1 MRIIIKK
8 RVLIFLV
15 IGLTLFSSL
24 LACGT
29 ASAPTEVGESP
40 AAGEP
45 QATASAAIFP
55 LPTASSLPTMIAI
68 MPSPGP
74 TLAPTAIPAIPESR
88 HLTLEWPSVMRMG
101 DSDRVRLTLEVD
113 DLGNLTPTA
122 MVAGNQVAGQTIQIP
137 NLYETHNVVV
147 EARLDLAGVVIR
159 PEESISEPLT
169 PGKSATFY
177 WSVQPQHSG
186 DFRGTVWLYFNFVP
200 KNGTDISQRA
210 VAAQLIDIHV
220 TSLLGMKGNT
230 ARAAGAAGSVI
241 GSILGFPF
249 IEDILRL
256 IWLKVR
262 K

>member
-8 RVLIFLV
+8 RFLIFLV
-15 IGLTLFSSL
+15 IGLTLFCSL
-24 LACGT
+24 LACAT
-29 ASAPTEVGESP
+29 ASAPTEVDESP

-45 QATASAAIFP
+45 QATSLLP
-55 LPTASSLPTMIAI
+55 TMTSLPTAIAI

-74 TLAPTAIPAIPESR
+74 TLAPTAVPAIPESR
-88 HLTLEWPSVMRMG
+88 HLTLEWPSVMRTG

-186 DFRGTVWLYFNFVP
+186 DFRGTVWLYLNFVP
-200 KNGTDISQRA
+200 KNGTDTRQRA
-210 VAAQLIDIHV
+210 VASQLINIHV
-220 TSLLGMKGNT
+220 TSFLGMKGNT

-249 IEDILRL
+249 FEDILRL
-256 IWLKVR
+256 IWRKVR